1 MSIVKNDDW
10 ELSEKGHKDAE
21 RHRKKVDESIR
32 KNVKDV
38 IAEEDIITKKR
49 GRKVKVPIKGLKD
62 WKFVHGPSGNTDVV
76 GAGSGDGKPGD
87 IVKRIK
93 KKGKGNQPGQ
103 GKEAGDQPGEDYIET
118 EVDIDYL
125 IEIMFED
132 LGLPFIKEKTKASQL
147 VPKGWKF
154 EAIVKKGIIPRLHKK
169 KTMAEAIKR
178 TMSFIGEIVR
188 ETECNEDDAKRAL
201 VQGDGDINDA
211 IEVVQRD
218 KVDQSIDPEAIFIED
233 DDLRFRQI
241 EEDVEL
247 HSNAVVL
254 AMMDVSGSMT
264 IQKKYLARSMLFW
277 MTEFLRKV
285 YDNVEIR
292 FITHTTDAKL
302 VDEHTFFHS
311 GESGGTMCYSAFEL
325 GNHLIDT
332 EYPTSEW
339 NVYPVYISDG
349 EDWNAN
355 RTMKEMD
362 HMLLKEVNMLAYT
375 QIEIDDGFGF
385 GDNILNA
392 MKSYFGFD
400 KEKESNGAK
409 LYTNNDKKIFVSIV
423 NDKNQIFT
431 ALKHFLFDKESKRR

>member
-1 MSIVKNDDW
+1 MSIKSFDDW

-21 RHRKKVDESIR
+21 RHRKKVDKSIR
-32 KNVKDV
+32 ENVRDV

-76 GAGSGDGKPGD
+76 GTGSGDGKPGD

-93 KKGKGNQPGQ
+93 KKGGKGNQPGQ
-103 GKEAGDQPGEDYIET
+103 GNKPGDAPGEDYIET

-178 TMSFIGEIVR
+178 TMSFIGEVIR
-188 ETECNEDDAKRAL
+188 ETNCEDDDAKRAL
-201 VQGDGDINDA
+201 VQSDGDINDA
-211 IEVVQRD
+211 IEIVEKNQID
-218 KVDQSIDPEAIFIED
+218 TSIDPETIFIED
-233 DDLRFRQI
+233 EDLRYRQI

-247 HSNAVVL
+247 HSNAVVI
-254 AMMDVSGSMT
+254 AMMDTSGSMT
-264 IQKKYLARSMLFW
+264 TQKKYLARSMLFW
-277 MTEFLRKV
+277 LTEFLRKV

-292 FITHTTDAKL
+292 FITHTTDAKI
-302 VDEHTFFHS
+302 VDEHTFFYK
-311 GESGGTMCYSAFEL
+311 GESGGTMCYTAFEKA
-325 GNHLIDT
+325 NYLIDT

-349 EDWNAN
+349 EDWDASK
-355 RTMKEMD
+355 TMKEMEY
-362 HMLLKEVNMLAYT
+362 MLLKEVNMLAYT
-375 QIEIDDGFGF
+375 QIDIDDGF

-392 MKSYFGFD
+392 MKSHFGFD
-400 KEKESNGAK
+400 KEKTSSGAK
-409 LYTNNDKKIFVSIV
+409 LYTNSDKKIFVSVI
-423 NDKNQIFT
+423 NDKKQVFV